1 MNDFVQGMEMLLN
14 CKKYMERRLSYLK
27 QLLVNI
33 DNSGRDPSS
42 VQREIGEIETILG
55 GYIK

>member
-27 QLLVNI
+27 QLLINI

-55 GYIK
+55 GYMK

>member
-27 QLLVNI
+27 QLLINI